1 MTPTR
6 VVNKRKEE
14 YDVYIGRGSKWGN
27 PYTHL
32 PVGATKAQF
41 QVKTVKEAIAKYQEY
56 IIGRPDLLLA
66 LGELEGKRLGC
77 FCAPKPCHGDVLV
90 KLVNAFVLMREVY
103 GCEEEMLIA
112 VRAAA
117 KEMTE

>member
-1 MTPTR
+1 MPSRTPRSWMTPTR

-32 PVGATKAQF
+32 PVGDTKAQF
-41 QVKTVKEAIAKYQEY
+41 QVKTVKEAIEKYQEY

-90 KLVNAFVLMREVY
+90 VY
-103 GCEEEMLIA
+103 DCEEELVIA
-112 VRAAA
+112 IRAAA
-117 KEMTE
+117 KEMVA